1 MHPPAPAAPLARPV
15 QWTGIAVLVLCAGL
29 WSLNG
34 SLIKILNA
42 DGVSGLAI
50 AFYRSLIGGV
60 ALLPFAWRRFRTL
73 RNIAVGWPIGALA
86 LFTLMTA
93 TFVIATT
100 RTAAAN
106 AVVLQYTSP
115 IWVFG
120 LSILLLGERPRIAES
135 IALLVAMAGV
145 GVIFFGHPTSELPV
159 LAIALTSG
167 FAFGGLTVA
176 LRGLRPVH
184 PFAVACL
191 NGIGSGVVLGI
202 AMAVMAIFA
211 EAPDISAAS
220 PRGSAAAGLLASFAL
235 TPRQTA
241 LVLLLSLVQF
251 TLPYILFSW
260 ALARVEAH
268 RAAIVVLLETVL
280 NPLWTWLAVGE
291 PVPVPTRFGGPL
303 ILLGVLTWTILAL
316 LRSRRIEQTLKAA
329 DQGHAALRR
338 P

>member
-1 MHPPAPAAPLARPV
+1 MPSPPPAAPVARPV
-15 QWTGIAVLVLCAGL
+15 QWTGIAVLVLCAAL

-34 SLIKILNA
+34 PLIKILSA

-60 ALLPFAWRRFRTL
+60 ALLPLAWRHFRTL
-73 RNIAVGWPIGALA
+73 RNASPGWPIAAMA

-115 IWVFG
+115 VWVFA

-135 IALLVAMAGV
+135 LALLIAMAGV

-191 NGIGSGVVLGI
+191 NCVGSGMILGVAI
-202 AMAVMAIFA
+202 AAQTAFA
-211 EAPDISAAS
+211 EAANSPAVSAQS
-220 PRGSAAAGLLASFAL
+220 PATAGVTAAFAL
-235 TPRQTA
+235 TPRQTV

-280 NPLWTWLAVGE
+280 NPLWTWFAVAE
-291 PVPVPTRFGGPL
+291 PVPVPTRVGGPL

-316 LRSRRIEQTLKAA
+316 LRSRRVGRVIEITRDSATT
-329 DQGHAALRR
+329 G
-338 P
+338 